1 MQLSLPFEISRV
13 SEYFH
18 FRNMFANRIEVYY
31 VLIYNTIQARCS
43 LVQEKNESVFLCPL
57 EQDNQKNRKNT
68 IEEINLDSIVQSS
81 SIQQNS
87 PAIGEKVLEDKGM
100 PPTPGETNDLELLLR
115 EKAGLEEESR
125 RLDEEQQRLDL
136 LVRMHLEE
144 LALETKKR
152 NGEKQKAIIDLRARV
167 GMLETQLRG
176 LSVLENSGEGIA
188 KKIDNCPYPP
198 STEASREELFDSDQ
212 NAMAVEI
219 IEEIK

>member
-1 MQLSLPFEISRV
+1 MDSCRDFRLTVRHLKKRLLFRHYARPMYHMQLSLPFEISRV

-100 PPTPGETNDLELLLR
+100 PP
-115 EKAGLEEESR
+115 
-125 RLDEEQQRLDL
+125 
-136 LVRMHLEE
+136 
-144 LALETKKR
+144 
-152 NGEKQKAIIDLRARV
+152 
-167 GMLETQLRG
+167 
-176 LSVLENSGEGIA
+176 
-188 KKIDNCPYPP
+188 
-198 STEASREELFDSDQ
+198 
-212 NAMAVEI
+212 
-219 IEEIK
+219 